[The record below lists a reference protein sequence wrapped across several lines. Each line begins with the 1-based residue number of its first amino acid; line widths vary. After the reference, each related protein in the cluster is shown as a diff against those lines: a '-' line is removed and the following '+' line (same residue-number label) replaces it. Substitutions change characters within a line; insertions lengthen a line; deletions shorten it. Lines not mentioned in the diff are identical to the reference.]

1 MRIVSGGQTG
11 VDRGAL
17 DAARQLGIS
26 HGGWCPRGRLAE
38 DGVIPQEYELRE
50 TESREYPV
58 RTERNVHDSDGT
70 LILYRRTL
78 SGGTSLTHRFCRK
91 HAKPHCL
98 IDLVDDLRPVD
109 ARAAVVRGWLVKY
122 RIRVL
127 NVAGPR
133 ESNEPG
139 IQRESAEFL
148 IRVFA
153 DDSFPGRVTNG
164 TPDSNGN

>member
-17 DAARQLGIS
+17 DAARRLGLS

-38 DGVIPQEYELRE
+38 DGAIPPEYELRE

-98 IDLVDDLRPVD
+98 IDLMDDLRPVE
-109 ARAAVVRGWLVKY
+109 ARAEAVRGWLAKH

-148 IRVFA
+148 IRVLS
-153 DDSFPGRVTNG
+153 DDPLRGR
-164 TPDSNGN
+164 DSNGSPDSDGH